1 MKQAKFLWLVNPS
14 QMNGDNL
21 SKVKCKA
28 SRHFRKQKE
37 YLKDKIFGLKTNV
50 RTEVLQISTEA

>member
-1 MKQAKFLWLVNPS
+1 MKQAKFRWLLNPS
-14 QMNGDNL
+14 QMNEANL

-28 SRHFRKQKE
+28 SRHFRNQKD
-37 YLKDKIFGLKTNV
+37 YLKDKICGLETNV